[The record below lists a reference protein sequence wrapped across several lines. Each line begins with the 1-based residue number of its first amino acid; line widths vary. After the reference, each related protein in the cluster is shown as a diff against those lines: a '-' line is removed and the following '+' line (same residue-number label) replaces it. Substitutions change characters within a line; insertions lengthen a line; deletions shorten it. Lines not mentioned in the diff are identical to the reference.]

1 MENTIQTI
9 GSRELDRDNL
19 NQSKQNNVPTMTVN
33 DAEYTVIKL
42 LGKGKGGYS
51 YLVTDGAAQYVLKQI
66 HHEPC
71 EYYTFG
77 DKLQSELRDYET
89 LRNLG
94 IPMPRLL
101 AVDAQQERIL
111 KEYIAGPTV
120 AELLK
125 AGQMEPGWLNQVQ
138 AMCVLL
144 YPAGLNIDYYP
155 TNFVPQGG
163 TLYYIDYECNAYME
177 EWDFAHWGA
186 QYWTAQAPE
195 KTEET

>member
-1 MENTIQTI
+1 MDGT
-9 GSRELDRDNL
+9 L
-19 NQSKQNNVPTMTVN
+19 TVN
-33 DAEYTVIKL
+33 GAAYAVLRL

-71 EYYTFG
+71 AYYTFG

-89 LRNLG
+89 LRKLG
-94 IPMPRLL
+94 IPMPQLL
-101 AVDAQQERIL
+101 AVDIQQERLL

-125 AGQMEPGWLNQVQ
+125 EGRIEPGWLVQVHDT
-138 AMCVLL
+138 CRLL

-155 TNFVPQGG
+155 TNFVPRGG

-177 EWDFAHWGA
+177 QWDFEHWGA
-186 QYWTAQAPE
+186 QYWTVPPPE
-195 KTEET
+195 NADQT

>member
-1 MENTIQTI
+1 MP
-9 GSRELDRDNL
+9 DAW
-19 NQSKQNNVPTMTVN
+19 TVN
-33 DAEYTVIKL
+33 GAEYAVLRL

-51 YLVTDGAAQYVLKQI
+51 YLVTDGASQYVLKQI

-89 LRNLG
+89 LRKLG

-101 AVDAQQERIL
+101 AADIPQERIL

-125 AGQMEPGWLNQVQ
+125 AGRPEPGWLAQVH
-138 AMCVLL
+138 AMCRLL

-155 TNFVPQGG
+155 PTSSRAPECFITLTTSAMPTRSSG
-163 TLYYIDYECNAYME
+163 TLYI
-177 EWDFAHWGA
+177 GA
-186 QYWTAQAPE
+186 RSIGGE
-195 KTEET
+195 RSRRKTVEREPP